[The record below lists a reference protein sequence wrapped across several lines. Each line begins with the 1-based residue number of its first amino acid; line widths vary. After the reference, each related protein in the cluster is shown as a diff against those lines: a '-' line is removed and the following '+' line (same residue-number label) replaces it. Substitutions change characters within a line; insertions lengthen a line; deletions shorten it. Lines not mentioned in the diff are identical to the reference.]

1 MLPARITDNACDHCE
16 LDKLMMR
23 GFKLLG
29 RLAMLGCVLLLTGC
43 LQYDLNIQFDSQT
56 HGQLVQQL
64 HWRGAEVLTHPDWAQ
79 RLNELRDRTAA
90 VDGTIRFVD
99 DQTLTIT
106 IPFNNGAELE
116 RKFNDFFN
124 PETITSGLLSL
135 PSGETITAHLSL
147 RQHNWFGVIFNH
159 VDIQVDLTAVP
170 DLAAT
175 RLPLLQGKQLLVSN
189 VRLTAPWVRSPTGGL
204 THSEQ
209 WALVPGALNDLA
221 ADFWVPSYIGI
232 GAAAIA
238 LLVLIG
244 YGLKYWLRLG
254 KS

>member
-1 MLPARITDNACDHCE
+1 MPVTIAG
-16 LDKLMMR
+16 LDRVMMR

-29 RLAMLGCVLLLTGC
+29 RLAMLGCLLLLTGC
-43 LQYDLNIQFDSQT
+43 LQYDLDIQFDSQT

-64 HWRGAEVLTHPDWAQ
+64 HWRGAEVITNPDWSE

-90 VDGTIRFVD
+90 VDGKIRFVD

-106 IPFNNGAELE
+106 IPFDNGAELE

-124 PETITSGLLSL
+124 PETSTSGLLSL
-135 PSGETITAHLSL
+135 PSGETITAHLAL
-147 RQHNWFGVIFNH
+147 RQNNWFGVIFNH
-159 VDIQVDLTAVP
+159 ADIQFDLTAVP

-175 RLPLLQGKQLLVSN
+175 RLPLLQGQQLLVGN
-189 VRLTAPWVRSPTGGL
+189 VTLTAPWVRLPTGEL
-204 THSEQ
+204 TAAEQ
-209 WALVPGALNDLA
+209 WPLVPGEINRLA
-221 ADFWVPSYIGI
+221 ADFWVPSPIGI

-254 KS
+254 

>member
-1 MLPARITDNACDHCE
+1 MTIAG
-16 LDKLMMR
+16 LDRLMMR

-29 RLAMLGCVLLLTGC
+29 RLAIFGCLLLLTGC

-64 HWRGAEVLTHPDWAQ
+64 HWRGAEVLTNPDWSQ
-79 RLNELRDRTAA
+79 RLTELRDRTAA

-99 DQTLTIT
+99 EQTLTIT

-116 RKFNDFFN
+116 QKFNDFFN
-124 PETITSGLLSL
+124 PETITSGLFNL
-135 PSGETITAHLSL
+135 PSGEAITAHLAL
-147 RQHNWFGVIFNH
+147 RQNNWFGVIFNH
-159 VDIQVDLTAVP
+159 VDIQFDLTSVP
-170 DLAAT
+170 DLTAT
-175 RLPLLQGKQLLVSN
+175 RLPLLQQQQLLIGN
-189 VRLTAPWVRSPTGGL
+189 VMLTAPWVRLPTGEL
-204 THSEQ
+204 TAAEQ
-209 WALVPGALNDLA
+209 WALVPGQVNTLT

-238 LLVLIG
+238 LFVLIG

-254 KS
+254 